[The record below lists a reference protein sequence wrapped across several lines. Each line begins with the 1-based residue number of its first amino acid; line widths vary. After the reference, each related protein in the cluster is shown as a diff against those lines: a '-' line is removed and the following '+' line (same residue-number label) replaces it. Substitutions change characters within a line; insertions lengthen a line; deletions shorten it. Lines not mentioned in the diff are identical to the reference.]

1 MRSSDRTPHLLSEDE
16 GVPHQVNPRRGR
28 GDVVEGVG
36 RLQLAVG
43 RVGHDGGR
51 QRVEG
56 DEVGQLAG
64 RVLHDKAL
72 DDVLAGHEPVGEV
85 VVGEDRRQLVL
96 PEELMEE
103 TRIVRKILGNRVDL
117 NIRL

>member
-1 MRSSDRTPHLLSEDE
+1 MRSSDRTTYLLSEDE
-16 GVPHQVNPRRGR
+16 GVPHQINPRRGR

-36 RLQLAVG
+36 RLQLVVG

-64 RVLHDKAL
+64 RVLHDEAL

-96 PEELMEE
+96 PEELMKKEE
-103 TRIVRKILGNRVDL
+103 ST
-117 NIRL
+117 